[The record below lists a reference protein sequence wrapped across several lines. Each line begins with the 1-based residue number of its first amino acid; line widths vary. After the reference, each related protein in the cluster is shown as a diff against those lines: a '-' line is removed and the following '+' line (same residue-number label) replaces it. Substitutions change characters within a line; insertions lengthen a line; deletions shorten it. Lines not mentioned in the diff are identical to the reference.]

1 MRKNKD
7 IRKTCIGK
15 AKFCYISEPD
25 EQFDP
30 KGVYH
35 VSVECTKAEAE
46 REIKAIK
53 EVIAEKVAEVYK
65 AKPGA
70 KDIKRT
76 PLPYKEEDGKI
87 VMKFKSKFKPKIF
100 DGNGKPLDP
109 SISVYKDSTMRVMY
123 KLNSYDQT
131 IGLGCSLY
139 LLAVQVANLVKG
151 TPVGECPFPTI
162 NLDGNSDGNKS
173 MLPGPEEA
181 PI

>member
-1 MRKNKD
+1 MTKNKD
-7 IRKTCIGK
+7 VRKTCIGK

-25 EQFDP
+25 TQFDP

-35 VSVECTKAEAE
+35 VSVEFDKTEVE
-46 REIKAIK
+46 QEIKAIRD
-53 EVIAEKVAEVYK
+53 VIAEKVAEVYK

-100 DGNGKPLDP
+100 DKNKKPLDP
-109 SISVYKDSTMRVMY
+109 SVSVYKDSTMRVMY

-139 LLAVQVANLVKG
+139 LLSVQVKDLVKG
-151 TPVGECPFPTI
+151 TPVGECPWSSMD
-162 NLDGNSDGNKS
+162 LDGKTSS
-173 MLPGPEEA
+173 LPGPEKA
-181 PI
+181 VI

>member
-1 MRKNKD
+1 MTKNKD
-7 IRKTCIGK
+7 VRKTCIGK

-35 VSVECTKAEAE
+35 VSVEFTKAEAE

-53 EVIAEKVAEVYK
+53 EVIAEKVAEVCK

-100 DGNGKPLDP
+100 DRNGKPLDP